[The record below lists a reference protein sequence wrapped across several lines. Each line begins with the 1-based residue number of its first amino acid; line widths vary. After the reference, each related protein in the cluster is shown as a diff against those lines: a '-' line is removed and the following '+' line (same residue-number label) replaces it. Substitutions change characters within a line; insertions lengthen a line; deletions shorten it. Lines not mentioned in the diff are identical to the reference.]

1 MKLQKNKIVFI
12 SIVGLVLIFI
22 IAYGVQLSQEDEIP
36 TLDTNKIP
44 IPELEQQQEDYSS
57 KLDAIND
64 IKEVRH
70 YDAPSMYDER
80 LLDSN
85 GIYDPDLLDKE
96 KQRIVD
102 SIYNQGKINYTS
114 FSYRDSKGASEAL
127 LKPMQDISTINESFP
142 AKNNTNPRNAII
154 TSHQDFFKNTPQI
167 NKPETSFMKM
177 TDTAIVVVVNGDQQV
192 KAYSRLEM
200 RTVQACTIGGRSLP
214 KNTLLY
220 GFVSFKPNRTIVQI
234 SNIEHHAVKLQAYD
248 LQDGKEGIYVVN
260 SFKTDVSKAV
270 LSDVIQDVNIPG
282 VPSVD
287 VIKNVFQRS
296 NKNLKVTITNNYK
309 LLLKPVL

>member
-1 MKLQKNKIVFI
+1 MRQVC
-12 SIVGLVLIFI
+12 
-22 IAYGVQLSQEDEIP
+22 
-36 TLDTNKIP
+36 TT
-44 IPELEQQQEDYSS
+44 
-57 KLDAIND
+57 
-64 IKEVRH
+64 R
-70 YDAPSMYDER
+70 R

-85 GIYDPDLLDKE
+85 GVYDPDLLDKE
-96 KQRIVD
+96 KQRMVD
-102 SIYNQGKINYTS
+102 SIYNQGRINYTS
-114 FSYRDSKGASEAL
+114 FSYRDTKGASETL
-127 LKPMQDISTINESFP
+127 LKPMQDISATEESFA
-142 AKNNTNPRNAII
+142 AKNNTTRREAII
-154 TSHQDFFKNTPQI
+154 ASHQDFFKNIPQI

-200 RTVQACTIGGRSLP
+200 RTVQACTIGGRRLP

-260 SFKTDVSKAV
+260 NFKTDVSKAV